1 MLRLMMVER
10 DKEPCWGCS
19 SSAEGRAG
27 AAGRAAAVGEAAAV
41 GGTAAVSGAAAAAG
55 GAAAAVKAGKCLF
68 CNKQRRMQGDS
79 DIDGIAR
86 CNHL

>member
-19 SSAEGRAG
+19 SSAEGGAG

-41 GGTAAVSGAAAAAG
+41 GGTAAAG
-55 GAAAAVKAGKCLF
+55 RAAAAVKAEKCLF

>member
-19 SSAEGRAG
+19 SSAEGGAG

-41 GGTAAVSGAAAAAG
+41 GGTAAAG

-79 DIDGIAR
+79 DIDGIAQ

>member
-10 DKEPCWGCS
+10 DREQHWGCS
-19 SSAEGRAG
+19 SSAEGGAG
-27 AAGRAAAVGEAAAV
+27 AAGR
-41 GGTAAVSGAAAAAG
+41 
-55 GAAAAVKAGKCLF
+55 AAAAVKAGKCLF

>member
-19 SSAEGRAG
+19 SSAEGGAG

-41 GGTAAVSGAAAAAG
+41 GGTAAAG

>member
-1 MLRLMMVER
+1 
-10 DKEPCWGCS
+10 
-19 SSAEGRAG
+19 
-27 AAGRAAAVGEAAAV
+27 
-41 GGTAAVSGAAAAAG
+41 VSGAAAAAG

>member
-1 MLRLMMVER
+1 MLRLMTVER

-19 SSAEGRAG
+19 SSAEGGAG

-41 GGTAAVSGAAAAAG
+41 GGTAAAG
-55 GAAAAVKAGKCLF
+55 RAAAAVKAGKCLF